1 MGKSVNRLNGIPS
14 GLSDSIG
21 QVANAQRAYLAQIG
35 IRLSFRR
42 RRSQYNNVKLERHTR
57 SPLWTLKCS
66 NADCHCVVFVEEK
79 LHQLQTEEMTEKLKD
94 LRLRRSMTLREFFR
108 QFDNLVRIIDDI
120 ADSDMTDKHK
130 CVRMTNCVRLS
141 MVELRKNGGRE
152 FNSVVQLSLINI

>member
-1 MGKSVNRLNGIPS
+1 VVLGKSVNRLNGIPS

-66 NADCHCVVFVEEK
+66 NADYHCVVFVDEK
-79 LHQLQTEEMTEKLKD
+79 LQ
-94 LRLRRSMTLREFFR
+94 
-108 QFDNLVRIIDDI
+108 V
-120 ADSDMTDKHK
+120 
-130 CVRMTNCVRLS
+130 
-141 MVELRKNGGRE
+141 MVA
-152 FNSVVQLSLINI
+152 

>member
-1 MGKSVNRLNGIPS
+1 VLRVDSATWLLVTILLLSCHRRYSQLLLLSSPHLSHHPHDISVDCVGIVVLGKSVNRLNGIPS

-66 NADCHCVVFVEEK
+66 NADYHCVVFVEEK
-79 LHQLQTEEMTEKLKD
+79 LQ
-94 LRLRRSMTLREFFR
+94 
-108 QFDNLVRIIDDI
+108 V
-120 ADSDMTDKHK
+120 
-130 CVRMTNCVRLS
+130 
-141 MVELRKNGGRE
+141 MVA
-152 FNSVVQLSLINI
+152 